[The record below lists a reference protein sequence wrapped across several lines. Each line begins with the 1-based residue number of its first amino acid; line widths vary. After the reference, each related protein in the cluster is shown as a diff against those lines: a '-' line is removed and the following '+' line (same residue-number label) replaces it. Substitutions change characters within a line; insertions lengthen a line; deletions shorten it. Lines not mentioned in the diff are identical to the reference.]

1 MNLLAYVEVHVRV
14 VEGGYHIVMVSALV
28 FIVYLLLWCRL
39 VMVMRGR
46 SSLYSWKIFLVWA
59 D

>member
-39 VMVMRGR
+39 VSVVVAAPV
-46 SSLYSWKIFLVWA
+46 LVVHLKV
-59 D
+59 